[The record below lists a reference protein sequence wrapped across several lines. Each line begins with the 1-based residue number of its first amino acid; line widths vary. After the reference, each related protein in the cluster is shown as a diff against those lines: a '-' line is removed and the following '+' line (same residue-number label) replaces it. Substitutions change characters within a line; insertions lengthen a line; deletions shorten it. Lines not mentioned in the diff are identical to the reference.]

1 MTEEDEY
8 SELGKLYAKNLA
20 AAMRKTL
27 DDACNKFPAYK
38 AMTPP
43 EQEFI
48 KVMVATN
55 MGGHYGG
62 FSKKEKNSG

>member
-1 MTEEDEY
+1 MTKEDEY
-8 SELGKLYAKNLA
+8 AELGKLYTKNLA

-38 AMTPP
+38 EMTPP

-48 KVMVATN
+48 KVMVAAN
-55 MGGHYGG
+55 LGGHYGG
-62 FSKKEKNSG
+62 FNNKEKNNG